1 MKTTLGANNPDGNG
15 SEVIGE
21 EASRSCIV
29 LAPSELVV
37 VVVVGRELGPASL
50 VRPSARPWA
59 WLQPAAAVR
68 EPCVVAAAVQPH
80 REPVVLL
87 HCQ

>member
-1 MKTTLGANNPDGNG
+1 M
-15 SEVIGE
+15 
-21 EASRSCIV
+21 

-68 EPCVVAAAVQPH
+68 EPCVVAAATQRARGFASLSVTPDGK
-80 REPVVLL
+80 
-87 HCQ
+87 C